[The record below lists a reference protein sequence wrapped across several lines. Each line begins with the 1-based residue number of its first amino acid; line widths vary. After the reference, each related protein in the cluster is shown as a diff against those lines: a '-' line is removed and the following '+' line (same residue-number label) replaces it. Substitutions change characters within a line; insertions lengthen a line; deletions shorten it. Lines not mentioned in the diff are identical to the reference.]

1 MSIPGIVD
9 KAAAGGKSTLNAFS
23 GALGLVSGVLSLLAL
38 PFDIL
43 SQAFGATAGLLGGE
57 VQSVNHQDQQPP
69 TIETIETSQSNVQSN
84 VMGGYARSKQIRLHS
99 RQLKSKQS
107 RKARSSHSKLSHK
120 STPHRSNHRSKQSR
134 LKRTQSPRRSR
145 SKGTIQRT
153 RMNMSKRKTK

>member
-43 SQAFGATAGLLGGE
+43 SQGLGATAGLLGGE

-120 STPHRSNHRSKQSR
+120 SKQSK
-134 LKRTQSPRRSR
+134 LKRSRSPRRSR

>member
-23 GALGLVSGVLSLLAL
+23 GVLGLVSGVLSLLAL

-69 TIETIETSQSNVQSN
+69 TIETIETTSQNN
-84 VMGGYARSKQIRLHS
+84 VMGGYSRSKQIKPIQS

-107 RKARSSHSKLSHK
+107 RKARSSHS
-120 STPHRSNHRSKQSR
+120 RSSHRSKQSK
-134 LKRTQSPRRSR
+134 LKRSRSPRRSR
-145 SKGTIQRT
+145 SKGSIQRT
-153 RMNMSKRKTK
+153 RMNMSRRKTK